1 MEYLEGETLAE
12 RLKRDK
18 TIPEKEAIDL
28 LMPVMKSL
36 EVVHKEGIIHRDIAP
51 DNIFITKDGEV
62 KLIDFGASRFAT
74 TSHSRSL
81 TVIIKPGYSAEEQY
95 RSRSDQGP
103 YTDVYS
109 IAATLYKMITGETPP
124 DALERRAKIENAK
137 KDILPE
143 PHKITKDISLIAEN
157 AILNALNIRIE
168 DRTQTVEQLISDLTA
183 EEPVKRVYGKIKRID
198 FYRMPLW
205 LKIMVPALFVVFIT
219 FGTLLATGVISFASL
234 FKTNVE
240 VPEGYTIVPE
250 IEGLDIEKATNE
262 LKSSSLNYTTGGNVT
277 SDYIAANLIVYQ
289 DPESGKIIPKNSVVQ
304 ITVSRGTGIV
314 EIAKDGIS
322 TVPIFVWSEESL
334 AISDFEKAGLTTT
347 IEYIFD
353 ENVSA
358 GQVIRATDT
367 NGTNIEAG
375 MELPEGTNVILYV
388 SKGPEGF
395 PMPNVIGYTEND
407 AKEIL
412 DQSGL
417 VAVISYQVNS
427 SVSAGTVFSQN
438 VDADSTVTLGTE
450 IEIIVATAPETTSP
464 ETTVTTTAA
473 TVATTTTEATE
484 ATVEETYT
492 TVPLPTD
499 TPVPTNTPIPTNTP
513 TPTPLPEIGSIDD
526 VDIHHEEGT
535 DYIDV
540 SVSVNDYYSSNV
552 EWSSS
557 NSNIVS
563 VSGNGTSA
571 RLTWKSRGTTT
582 VTASISG
589 TNVSTSF
596 TVRCWD
602 VVYGDWG
609 PIQQSTSGI
618 DESDTVRRC
627 DPYTIDVEVGTRHA
641 SCVMDYWLFS
651 EGNAK
656 NWRGFYNY
664 NRNYGTL
671 RYHWS
676 NECGYYVHP
685 CSDGSTPDGF
695 IAVAPGGTS
704 NGEQSGTNMCDATG
718 YYDPNSDGRMFF
730 IVDYNDETVYET
742 RYQYQERSKTI
753 SCD

>member
-1 MEYLEGETLAE
+1 
-12 RLKRDK
+12 
-18 TIPEKEAIDL
+18 
-28 LMPVMKSL
+28 
-36 EVVHKEGIIHRDIAP
+36 
-51 DNIFITKDGEV
+51 
-62 KLIDFGASRFAT
+62 
-74 TSHSRSL
+74 
-81 TVIIKPGYSAEEQY
+81 
-95 RSRSDQGP
+95 
-103 YTDVYS
+103 
-109 IAATLYKMITGETPP
+109 
-124 DALERRAKIENAK
+124 
-137 KDILPE
+137 
-143 PHKITKDISLIAEN
+143 
-157 AILNALNIRIE
+157 
-168 DRTQTVEQLISDLTA
+168 
-183 EEPVKRVYGKIKRID
+183 
-198 FYRMPLW
+198 
-205 LKIMVPALFVVFIT
+205 
-219 FGTLLATGVISFASL
+219 
-234 FKTNVE
+234 
-240 VPEGYTIVPE
+240 
-250 IEGLDIEKATNE
+250 
-262 LKSSSLNYTTGGNVT
+262 
-277 SDYIAANLIVYQ
+277 
-289 DPESGKIIPKNSVVQ
+289 
-304 ITVSRGTGIV
+304 
-314 EIAKDGIS
+314 
-322 TVPIFVWSEESL
+322 
-334 AISDFEKAGLTTT
+334 
-347 IEYIFD
+347 
-353 ENVSA
+353 
-358 GQVIRATDT
+358 
-367 NGTNIEAG
+367 

-395 PMPNVIGYTEND
+395 PMPNVVGYTEND